1 MSKHTLDEIRQKIE
15 NDRKKDAQR
24 AADLDNLREQIAA
37 LDEKINAAL
46 NGDQTGAAE
55 LLIEEQNELK
65 KKIPTLE
72 RIAEYKSRPDAYR
85 DEVTEICKA
94 NVAAVQP
101 KADKAVAELNK
112 AYQTYLEKKVA
123 LVKLL
128 FDAMEFRCECGVL
141 AGYGDMT
148 KCALPCVAYDDSF
161 INTLYTEANTL
172 QEMEPAYHVMLNQVR
187 CYGTA

>member
-1 MSKHTLDEIRQKIE
+1 MNKLDEIRKKIE
-15 NDRKKDAQR
+15 KDREQDARR
-24 AADLDNLREQIAA
+24 AADLENVRDQIAE
-37 LDEKINAAL
+37 LDKRIDAAL
-46 NGDQTGAAE
+46 NQDQTSAAE
-55 LLIEEQNELK
+55 RMIEEQNELK

-85 DEVTEICKA
+85 EEVMEICKA

-128 FDAMEFRCECGVL
+128 YDAMEFRCECGTL
-141 AGYGDMT
+141 AGFSDMAN
-148 KCALPCVAYDDSF
+148 CPLPCVAYDDTF

-172 QEMEPAYHVMLNQVR
+172 LEMEPAYHVMLNQVR
-187 CYGTA
+187 YYGTA